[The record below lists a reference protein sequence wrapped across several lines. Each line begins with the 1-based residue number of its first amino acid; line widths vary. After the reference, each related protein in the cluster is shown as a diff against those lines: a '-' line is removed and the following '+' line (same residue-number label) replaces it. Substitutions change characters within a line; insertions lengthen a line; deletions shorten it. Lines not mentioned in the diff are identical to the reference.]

1 MKDQAEQAKPRVR
14 ADALRNEDAVLQ
26 AAKEIFVTSGVDAPA
41 REIALKAGVG
51 VGTLYRRF
59 PKRSDLIAA
68 VFRREVDACSAE
80 AATFAADYTPAD
92 ALDRWLELYTNFL
105 STKKGLAG
113 ALHSGNPAYDEL
125 PGYFR
130 AKFEPALRSLLSAAV
145 LAGEIRDAIEP
156 YDLLRAIGN
165 LSVAAS
171 DDGAAHAR
179 RVSKLLIDGLRYRP
193 TDQSLHRP
201 TRRKRP

>member
-1 MKDQAEQAKPRVR
+1 MNERAEPAKPRVR

-26 AAKEIFVTSGVDAPA
+26 AAKEVFITSGVDAPA
-41 REIALKAGVG
+41 REIALRAGVG

-80 AATFAADYTPAD
+80 AATFSAKYPPAD
-92 ALDRWLELYTNFL
+92 ALDRWLEQYAKFL

-125 PGYFR
+125 PEYFR
-130 AKFEPALRSLLSAAV
+130 TKFEPALRSLLSAAV

-179 RVSKLLIDGLRYRP
+179 RMSKLLVDGLRYRP
-193 TDQSLHRP
+193 TDVSVDRSTL
-201 TRRKRP
+201 RKRS